1 MWKGCN
7 ERILGRSVTRSVGQ
21 SVERSD
27 GQSVGRSYVFMS
39 IWQTDRQSVSRSFSV
54 CLNRSLGRFISF
66 LTDWLTDQQTDCFIP
81 RIQSFKGLEWRENF
95 SETFKVWLK
104 VNEKGPL
111 FWFSLI
117 GLYIPTFHHIY
128 EVGKFLLFYTWTG
141 GLESKVKRLKP
152 LENFPE
158 LGQSDKRTDRR

>member
-1 MWKGCN
+1 MGN
-7 ERILGRSVTRSVGQ
+7 LSGGPRSLCQSDRLTDSPSAGLSACVFIGHSVGL
-21 SVERSD
+21 SV
-27 GQSVGRSYVFMS
+27 F
-39 IWQTDRQSVSRSFSV
+39 WLTDWPT
-54 CLNRSLGRFISF
+54 NRLQ
-66 LTDWLTDQQTDCFIP
+66 TDWLTERQTDQQTDQQTACSDCFIP

-95 SETFKVWLK
+95 SETFKVRLK
-104 VNEKGPL
+104 VIEKGPL

-141 GLESKVKRLKP
+141 ALESKVKRLKP